1 MVREEPPQND
11 PGEQDRGV
19 CHNLMQIKKKL
30 KMILFPGASPTPTCN
45 LTVTLSPIHLA
56 TLLTTAC
63 TTPST
68 VHHINTPT
76 NITTQHYTT

>member
-19 CHNLMQIKKKL
+19 CHKL

-45 LTVTLSPIHLA
+45 QTVTLSPVHLA

-68 VHHINTPT
+68 VHHINAPT